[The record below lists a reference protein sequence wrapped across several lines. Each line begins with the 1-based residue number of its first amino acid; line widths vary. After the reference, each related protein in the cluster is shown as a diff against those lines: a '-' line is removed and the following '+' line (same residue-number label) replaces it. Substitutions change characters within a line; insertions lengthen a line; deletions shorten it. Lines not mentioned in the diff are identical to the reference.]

1 MNRIIPFLAVVFFTG
16 CAATTTPDDDS
27 GFSEAVNLEA
37 FEGCYKNCSDTS
49 DGSALVCLSDIIW
62 PKVFEM
68 KNKPEA
74 IFIEQESNNGLVVS
88 AVSNGVTVKES
99 TFEAGKD
106 FHFKD
111 GRIELDREYIASGAG
126 EPGNVFIGI
135 GTGKTVLGLDEY
147 GQGRVSQ
154 SVAFAGTG
162 FLIIPVVG
170 AAADV
175 SKIERS
181 ESLCN

>member
-1 MNRIIPFLAVVFFTG
+1 MNRTMLFLPILFFTG
-16 CAATTTPDDDS
+16 CASTTGPDIDL
-27 GFSEAVNLEA
+27 GFAELADLEA

-49 DGSALVCLSDIIW
+49 DGSASVCLSDIIW
-62 PKVFEM
+62 PKVFEI

-74 IFIEQESNNGLVVS
+74 IFIEQEGNNGLMVS
-88 AVSNGVTVKES
+88 AISNGVTVKKS

-106 FHFKD
+106 FHFKN

-135 GTGKTVLGLDEY
+135 GTGQTVLGLDEY

-162 FLIIPVVG
+162 FLIIPVAG
-170 AAADV
+170 TATDV